1 MGDRPTLSGTGFL
14 KAGPRRLGTV
24 AYEIET
30 ISENGLASVVKFS
43 RRPPVRGGERLH
55 LTLED
60 GRMLDCMLLD
70 ASTYGAV
77 LGEGP
82 YSDRRRARRPRSR

>member
-1 MGDRPTLSGTGFL
+1 MGDRPTLSGTGLL
-14 KAGPRRLGTV
+14 KSGPRRLGPV

-30 ISENGLASVVKFS
+30 SSDNGLASVVKFN

-55 LTLED
+55 LTLDD
-60 GRMLDCMLLD
+60 GRMLDCLVLD
-70 ASTYGAV
+70 GSPFYAV

-82 YSDRRRARRPRSR
+82 YYDRRRARRGRPL